1 MWLLFIALVGLV
13 VPNGYFLY
21 WLFFEYGGIGPV
33 LQNHLAVGFI
43 LDAAL
48 ATGLLCYHFAKQ
60 PIGRLR
66 WPWFLVMSLLGGL
79 GFGLPLYW
87 WLNAQPRF
95 RAE

>member
-1 MWLLFIALVGLV
+1 MWLLVIALFGLL

-21 WLFFEYGGIGPV
+21 WLCTEYRGIGPV
-33 LQNHLAVGFI
+33 VQNHLALGFI
-43 LDAAL
+43 LGATL
-48 ATGLLCYHFAKQ
+48 ATGLLCFHYAKR

-66 WPWFLVMSLLGGL
+66 WPWFLLMSLVGGL

-87 WLNAQPRF
+87 WLNARPQF

>member
-1 MWLLFIALVGLV
+1 MWLLAIALFGLV

-21 WLFFEYGGIGPV
+21 WLFREYRGIAPV
-33 LQNHLAVGFI
+33 LQNHLALGFI

-48 ATGLLCYHFAKQ
+48 ATGLLCFHYAKR

-66 WPWFLVMSLLGGL
+66 WPWFLLMSLVGGL

-87 WLNAQPRF
+87 WLNARPRF

>member
-1 MWLLFIALVGLV
+1 MWLLAIALFGLV

-21 WLFFEYGGIGPV
+21 WLFTEYRGPAPV
-33 LQNHLAVGFI
+33 LQNHLALGFM

-48 ATGLLCYHFAKQ
+48 ATGLLCFHYARR

-66 WPWFLVMSLLGGL
+66 WPWFLLMSLVGGL

-87 WLNAQPRF
+87 WLNARPRF